1 MGSKRQRGSEWG
13 EREKE
18 RKCEWGE
25 KEEECEWGKKRKR
38 VSWERVRSA
47 NGENKKVR
55 SASGEKER
63 GVTGER
69 RIKKREKKKES

>member
-1 MGSKRQRGSEWG
+1 M
-13 EREKE
+13 
-18 RKCEWGE
+18 
-25 KEEECEWGKKRKR
+25 
-38 VSWERVRSA
+38 SWERVRSA

-69 RIKKREKKKES
+69 RIEKREKKKRKLEV